1 MTHIKMPLYDISTLQ
16 EGMKVW
22 WSDPEGLTSNYNTI
36 AKIYKEEDEDIE
48 VDTMLLLSEPNGS
61 EVECEAYE
69 VTPVTSLTEK
79 EIKKINKLI
88 AKRGV

>member
-22 WSDPEGLTSNYNTI
+22 WSDPEGITSNYNTI

-79 EIKKINKLI
+79 EIKQINKLLTS
-88 AKRGV
+88 RGV